1 VNPTPVSLKDLARSV
16 VRVGDG
22 RGFIVA
28 AGDSRYVI
36 TAAHVLQKRDGDGN
50 LVSALPP
57 AHLMSDLEERTY
69 LRFLGPREEEG
80 RRITVQSVFAD
91 PVSDVA
97 ILAAPDSQ
105 AQSTEWDLYQQ
116 FVADPPPYA
125 VVEPPVAEFSDEPF
139 RAYVLSLAGEWTE
152 CRVSRPGWLMIEP
165 EHAIVGGMSGSPV
178 VSATGAAVGVVSTS
192 NFGSVLADVLPG
204 WLLRKLAKKRRAAKR
219 RA

>member
-1 VNPTPVSLKDLARSV
+1 VNPTPVSLNDLARSV

-28 AGDSRYVI
+28 AGDDRYVI
-36 TAAHVLQKRDGDGN
+36 TAAHVLLK
-50 LVSALPP
+50 LPP

-116 FVADPPPYA
+116 FVADPPPFA

-139 RAYVLSLAGEWTE
+139 PAYVLSLAGEWTE
-152 CRVSRPGWLMIEP
+152 CRLSRPGWLMIEP

>member
-1 VNPTPVSLKDLARSV
+1 VNPTPVSLNDLARSV

-28 AGDSRYVI
+28 AGDDRYVI
-36 TAAHVLQKRDGDGN
+36 TAAHVLLK
-50 LVSALPP
+50 LPP

-116 FVADPPPYA
+116 FVTDPPPFA

-139 RAYVLSLAGEWTE
+139 PAYVLSLAGEWTE
-152 CRVSRPGWLMIEP
+152 CRLSRPGWLMIEP

>member
-1 VNPTPVSLKDLARSV
+1 VNPTPVSLNDLARSV

-28 AGDSRYVI
+28 AGDDRYVI
-36 TAAHVLQKRDGDGN
+36 TAAHVLLN
-50 LVSALPP
+50 LPP

-116 FVADPPPYA
+116 FVADPPPFA

-139 RAYVLSLAGEWTE
+139 PAYVLSLAGEWTE